1 MENQTQ
7 QIHIN
12 AMFESLTT
20 QNKSLA
26 GQLAD
31 AHGVIAVLQ
40 AKVQELSGTEEP
52 MEGELADK
60 IVD

>member
-12 AMFESLTT
+12 AMFESLTN
-20 QNKSLA
+20 QNKALA

-31 AHGVIAVLQ
+31 AHGAIAVLQ
-40 AKVQELSGTEEP
+40 TQIQKLQEEEP
-52 MEGELADK
+52 EGAEPVEGE